1 MAKFFENN
9 VFSKFTTFVTV
20 LGFAEDRNY
29 SDSARQRQFDKINFN
44 LFVDYDGQ
52 FRLYKDG
59 KEVLTGSAKS
69 AEDQARLIEASRDK
83 MLYKTREAWIASLV
97 TAAATYRRLADERLE
112 AARKDLAQFAGLE
125 AKLLRGLHDLRKT
138 AKIAEEGHQ

>member
-1 MAKFFENN
+1 MAKFFESN
-9 VFSKFTTFVTV
+9 VFSKFVTLARV
-20 LGFAEDRNY
+20 LGFTEDTNY
-29 SDSARQRQFDKINFN
+29 ADSARQRQFDKIPFN

-59 KEVLTGSAKS
+59 KEVLTGSAQS

-83 MLYKTREAWIASLV
+83 LYKPREDWLASRV
-97 TAAATYRRLADERLE
+97 TAAATYRLLADERLE

-125 AKLLRGLHDLRKT
+125 AALTRGLHDMRKT
-138 AKIAEEGHQ
+138 AQIAKEGHQ